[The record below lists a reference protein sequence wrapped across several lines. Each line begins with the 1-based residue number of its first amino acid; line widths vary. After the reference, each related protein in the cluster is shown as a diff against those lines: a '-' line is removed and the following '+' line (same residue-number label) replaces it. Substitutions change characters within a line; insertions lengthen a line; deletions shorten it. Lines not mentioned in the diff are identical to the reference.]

1 VPAPENGRWPYA
13 TAVWETDGRW
23 LTELSTRNIS
33 VFPSAA
39 AESTLSRI
47 LQETV
52 PEKYYLSQKACQGI
66 LRRAAARGKELP
78 EMLRTALEQQATA

>member
-1 VPAPENGRWPYA
+1 MVAGLQNYRRA
-13 TAVWETDGRW
+13 IFR
-23 LTELSTRNIS
+23 

-78 EMLRTALEQQATA
+78 EMREQRWNSRQRHNLFE